1 MRDSVPITSL
11 PLQLNSV
18 FSGRRPALAGA
29 AKRSTVYTANM
40 GEVSPVFTEYEQ
52 QIIRELAMHRVQ
64 PNAIQRLL
72 DNVGKPM
79 AKLMNFGRTS
89 QSRTVRSL
97 SEHIHGWIEEGL
109 IKTFR
114 AANRL
119 ANTKDIVKRYAARGI
134 QVGDDFESLRF
145 MPLSQLDAVADSF
158 RFGSS
163 LLLGVEGA
171 LLGSATTLAEGIP
184 GAQLVIPSLI
194 LTDVTSSM
202 TLLSRHTCRIATA
215 YGYSSKKAENLP
227 HLMAAMAPQTE
238 SSDEGYLALK
248 TAVVTSIRESGQF
261 MARSASVVLDRQL
274 LDREAPQMVRLI
286 TYVADRLGIV
296 ITQKELGVLV
306 PIAGA
311 VLNSSI
317 NVAFQQVGHQTAKD
331 YFRRAILEDRYG
343 EEIVAYAIQQEIAV
357 LQERRN

>member
-1 MRDSVPITSL
+1 MSR
-11 PLQLNSV
+11 
-18 FSGRRPALAGA
+18 
-29 AKRSTVYTANM
+29 
-40 GEVSPVFTEYEQ
+40 VSPVFTEYEQ
-52 QIIRELAMHRVQ
+52 HVIHELALHRVQ
-64 PNAIQRLL
+64 PNPIQRVL
-72 DNVGKPM
+72 DGVGKPM
-79 AKLMNFGRTS
+79 SKLMEIGRRS
-89 QSRTVRSL
+89 PSRALRGL
-97 SEHIHGWIEEGL
+97 SGQVHGWIEEGL

-114 AANRL
+114 AANKIVS
-119 ANTKDIVKRYAARGI
+119 AKDIAKRYRARGI
-134 QVGDDFESLRF
+134 QVGDDFESLRY

-158 RFGSS
+158 KWRSS
-163 LLLGVEGA
+163 FLLGAEGA

-215 YGYSSKKAENLP
+215 YGYSSKNAENLP

-248 TAVVTSIRESGQF
+248 TAVLTSIRESGQF

-274 LDREAPQMVRLI
+274 LEREAPQMIRLI
-286 TYVADRLGIV
+286 TYVADRLGVV
-296 ITQKELGVLV
+296 ITQKELGILV

-311 VLNSSI
+311 VLNSSL

-331 YFRRAILEDRYG
+331 YFRRLLLEDRYG
-343 EEIVAYAIQQEIAV
+343 EEIVAYALQQEMEV
-357 LQERRN
+357 LKQSRN